1 MRITSIRREDSSDIV
16 VVTSIE
22 TTPLGNSSGCSART
36 PADTVVLLI
45 SRNRL
50 TDTVVLLTSR
60 NRLTDTV
67 VLLTSRNRLT
77 DTVVLLTSR
86 NRLTDPIDG
95 LRVSLE
101 KLEEVAKIRPRPL
114 V

>member
-36 PADTVVLLI
+36 PADTVGLLI
-45 SRNRL
+45 
-50 TDTVVLLTSR
+50 
-60 NRLTDTV
+60 
-67 VLLTSRNRLT
+67 SRNRLT

>member
-36 PADTVVLLI
+36 PADTVGLLI

-60 NRLTDTV
+60 NRLTE
-67 VLLTSRNRLT
+67 

-101 KLEEVAKIRPRPL
+101 KLEEVAKIRPRPP

>member
-60 NRLTDTV
+60 NRLTD
-67 VLLTSRNRLT
+67 
-77 DTVVLLTSR
+77 
-86 NRLTDPIDG
+86 PIDG

>member
-77 DTVVLLTSR
+77 D
-86 NRLTDPIDG
+86 PIDG